1 MLYMTRVRHEWGVLF
16 MLFLLSRQNGL
27 IAQVVV
33 EQGTENA
40 CVGGANPSES
50 TVAVAQR
57 LEPWIVVPIMR
68 VRLPPATPFPVYAV
82 YDALGMREN

>member
-1 MLYMTRVRHEWGVLF
+1 MIYLQN
-16 MLFLLSRQNGL
+16 SRQNGF
-27 IAQVVV
+27 IAQVV

-57 LEPWIVVPIMR
+57 LEPWIVIPIMR
-68 VRLPPATPFPVYAV
+68 VRLPPATPFPVYVV
-82 YDALGMREN
+82 YDAHGMRENK

>member
-1 MLYMTRVRHEWGVLF
+1 MVVLL
-16 MLFLLSRQNGL
+16 LFYLQNSRQNGF
-27 IAQVVV
+27 IAQVV

-68 VRLPPATPFPVYAV
+68 VRLPPATPFPVYVV
-82 YDALGMREN
+82 YDAHGMRENK